1 MQWRIQIVAV
11 SLPARRD
18 SIPRSLGLREP
29 NIYPAAPWASQ
40 ENLEQLNNYEFRDI
54 PTKRCEG
61 ISTVVSA
68 LPGRTRTTS
77 FREPLKRI
85 GAIPGNR
92 CNSCWEIVKSSSAW
106 SRSGPTHAEICNTIC
121 IDTHKKKSAFNRYY
135 STRCLQKHLNSHAI
149 DETPI
154 PEGTDF
160 IILL

>member
-68 LPGRTRTTS
+68 LPGKLVWRHSENLWIALERSPGTAVTVVEKLSRV
-77 FREPLKRI
+77 RRHDQGLARRMLKF
-85 GAIPGNR
+85 
-92 CNSCWEIVKSSSAW
+92 V
-106 SRSGPTHAEICNTIC
+106 TIC